1 MLLYFKQF
9 SYASN
14 FYYLSYVLSQICFLI
29 NHYERY
35 NFNIYTNLYIKP
47 FLHNL
52 QIESIN
58 IVNMYIYN
66 IYIQII

>member
-9 SYASN
+9 SYASI
-14 FYYLSYVLSQICFLI
+14 FYYLSYTLSQIHLLI
-29 NHYERY
+29 NHSERY
-35 NFNIYTNLYIKP
+35 HINIYTNLCIKP

>member
-14 FYYLSYVLSQICFLI
+14 FYYLSYILSQICILI

-47 FLHNL
+47 FFCITYKLKA
-52 QIESIN
+52 
-58 IVNMYIYN
+58 
-66 IYIQII
+66 